1 MKEKTHNNLRLLR
14 ILHGDLSQKY
24 VAYKLEVSQPAYSKM
39 ERGELIASEK
49 TLKNVCLLYRLVRP
63 EIIFLPIE
71 EIIQRLTD
79 HIVGIEVKKIDQLN
93 MEVKP
98 LKKIKRDVEQFVKIT
113 KRLF

>member
-14 ILHGDLSQKY
+14 LLHGDLSQQY

-49 TLKNVCLLYRLVRP
+49 TLKNVCLLYRLERP
-63 EIIFLPIE
+63 ELIFLPIE
-71 EIIQRLTD
+71 EIIQRLKD
-79 HIVGIEVKKIDQLN
+79 HIVGIKVKKIDQLN

-98 LKKIKRDVEQFVKIT
+98 LRRKLNVM
-113 KRLF
+113 LSNL